1 MPLEEKKVFI
11 KDPDLDM
18 TMEQKNKHL
27 SAKLAVAP
35 NLKRK
40 IVRIE
45 RIEIGGSGW
54 RIHYRTGS
62 P

>member
-1 MPLEEKKVFI
+1 MPLQERKAFV
-11 KDPDLDM
+11 KDPKENM
-18 TMEQKNKHL
+18 TITEKNMHL

-35 NLKRK
+35 HANRK

-54 RIHYRTGS
+54 WIHYRTGS
-62 P
+62 A

>member
-1 MPLEEKKVFI
+1 MPLEEKKAFI
-11 KDPDLDM
+11 SDPNLCM

-35 NLKRK
+35 NLTRK

-54 RIHYRTGS
+54 WIHYRTGS

>member
-1 MPLEEKKVFI
+1 MPLEEKKSFI
-11 KDPDLDM
+11 KDPNLDM

-35 NLKRK
+35 NLTRK

-54 RIHYRTGS
+54 WIHYRTGS

>member
-1 MPLEEKKVFI
+1 MPLEEKKAFI
-11 KDPDLDM
+11 RDPNLNM

-54 RIHYRTGS
+54 QIHYRTGS